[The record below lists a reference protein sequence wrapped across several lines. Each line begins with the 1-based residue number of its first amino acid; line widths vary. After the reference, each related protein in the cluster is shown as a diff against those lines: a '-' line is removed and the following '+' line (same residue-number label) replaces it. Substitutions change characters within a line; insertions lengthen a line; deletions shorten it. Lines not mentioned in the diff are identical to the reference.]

1 MIEKIPGSEIGEREG
16 LGSGMQEIEIQRIDR
31 RWEGLRL
38 PNKRQ
43 ERELLGSISS
53 CGILEPLQGVM
64 SGEKLLLLDG
74 FKRLRCSQKLGIQRA
89 PVISLGADEAS
100 GMLALLRQ
108 SNAHALSTLEQA
120 ALVDE
125 LKARYHLS
133 VTEIARHLE
142 RSAAWV
148 SVRLGILS
156 QMSEGVREAIFSGK
170 FPARSYLYTLNSF
183 TRVNKIPQ
191 SEITEFVQ
199 AVSEKDLSL
208 RQIDMLAHGYFRGG
222 AELKAQIQGGQ
233 ISWTLEQ
240 LQKSQVRESPQLGQ
254 REARVLLDL
263 ELAQKYLYRLLSGL
277 QQVGLAGNEFYAQ
290 ADLIVEGILSVLP
303 RFQKSLESWHDQRR

>member
-1 MIEKIPGSEIGEREG
+1 
-16 LGSGMQEIEIQRIDR
+16 MQEIEIQRIDR

>member
-1 MIEKIPGSEIGEREG
+1 VIEKIPGSEIGEREG

>member
-1 MIEKIPGSEIGEREG
+1 
-16 LGSGMQEIEIQRIDR
+16 MQEIEIQRIDR
-31 RWEGLRL
+31 RWESLRL
-38 PNKRQ
+38 PNESQ
-43 ERELLGSISS
+43 ERLLLSSISTG
-53 CGILEPLQGVM
+53 GIREPLQGVM
-64 SGEKLLLLDG
+64 TGETLLLLDG
-74 FKRLRCSQKLGIQRA
+74 FKRLRCSQKLGIQRV
-89 PVISLGADEAS
+89 PVVSLGADEAG

-108 SNAHALSTLEQA
+108 SNAHALTTLEQA

-148 SVRLGILS
+148 SVRVGILR
-156 QMSEGVREAIFSGK
+156 QMSESVREAIFSGK
-170 FPARSYLYTLNSF
+170 FPARAYLYTLQSF

-191 SEITEFVQ
+191 SEIAEFVQ
-199 AVSEKDLSL
+199 AASGKNLSL
-208 RQIDMLAHGYFRGG
+208 RQIDLLANGYFRGG
-222 AELKAQIQGGQ
+222 AELKGQIQQGQ

-240 LQKSQVRESPQLGQ
+240 LQKSQVLESSQLGQ

-263 ELAQKYLYRLLSGL
+263 ELAQKYLHRLLAGL
-277 QQVGLAGNEFYAQ
+277 QKPGLAGNEFFAQ

-303 RFQKSLESWHDQRR
+303 RFQKSLEVWHDKRR

>member
-1 MIEKIPGSEIGEREG
+1 MP
-16 LGSGMQEIEIQRIDR
+16 EIEIQRIDR
-31 RWEGLRL
+31 RWESLRL
-38 PNKRQ
+38 ANEHQ
-43 ERELLGSISS
+43 ERQLLASISEG
-53 CGILEPLQGVM
+53 GIREPLQGVM
-64 SGEKLLLLDG
+64 LGENLLLLDG

-89 PVISLGADEAS
+89 PVVSLGPDEAG

-125 LKARYHLS
+125 LKARYHLG
-133 VTEIARHLE
+133 VREIARHLE

-156 QMSEGVREAIFSGK
+156 QMSESVREAIFSGE
-170 FPARSYLYTLNSF
+170 FPARAYLYTLNSF

-199 AVSEKDLSL
+199 TVSGKDLSL
-208 RQIDMLAHGYFRGG
+208 RQIDLLAHGYFRGG
-222 AELKAQIQGGQ
+222 AALKAQIRQGQ
-233 ISWTLEQ
+233 ITWTLEQ

-254 REARVLLDL
+254 REARVLLDM
-263 ELAQKYLYRLLSGL
+263 ELAQKYLYRLMAGL
-277 QQVGLAGNEFYAQ
+277 KQPGLDGNEFFAQ

-303 RFQKSLESWHDQRR
+303 GFQKSLEVWRDKRR

>member
-1 MIEKIPGSEIGEREG
+1 MWVEAASV
-16 LGSGMQEIEIQRIDR
+16 QEIETQRIDR
-31 RWEGLRL
+31 RWESLRL
-38 PNKRQ
+38 PNERQ

-53 CGILEPLQGVM
+53 GGIREPLQGVQ
-64 SGEKLLLLDG
+64 SGETLLLLDG
-74 FKRLRCSQKLGIQRA
+74 FKRLRCSQKLGIQRV
-89 PVISLGADEAS
+89 PVVSLGADEAS

-125 LKARYHLS
+125 LKARYQLS

-142 RSAAWV
+142 RSVAWV

-156 QMSEGVREAIFSGK
+156 QMSESVRQAIFSGK

-183 TRVNKIPQ
+183 TRVKKIPQ

-199 AVSEKDLSL
+199 AVSDKDLSL
-208 RQIDMLAHGYFRGG
+208 RQIDLLAHGYFRGG
-222 AELKAQIQGGQ
+222 AELKAQIQQGQ
-233 ISWTLEQ
+233 IGWTLEQ
-240 LQKSQVRESPQLGQ
+240 LKKSQVRESPQLGQ

-263 ELAQKYLYRLLSGL
+263 ELAQKYLYRLLAGL
-277 QQVGLAGNEFYAQ
+277 QKPGLTGNEFYAQ

-303 RFQKSLESWHDQRR
+303 RFQKSLEGWHDQRR

>member
-133 VTEIARHLE
+133 ITEIARHLE

>member
-1 MIEKIPGSEIGEREG
+1 
-16 LGSGMQEIEIQRIDR
+16 MQEIEIQRIDR
-31 RWEGLRL
+31 RWESLRL
-38 PNKRQ
+38 PNERQ

-53 CGILEPLQGVM
+53 GGIREPLQGVM
-64 SGEKLLLLDG
+64 SGETLLLLDG

-89 PVISLGADEAS
+89 PVVSLGADEAG
-100 GMLALLRQ
+100 GMLTLLRQ

-125 LKARYHLS
+125 LKGRYHLS

-142 RSAAWV
+142 RSPAWV

-183 TRVNKIPQ
+183 TRVNKIPR

-240 LQKSQVRESPQLGQ
+240 LQKRQVRESPQVGQ

-263 ELAQKYLYRLLSGL
+263 ELAQKYLYRLVAGL
-277 QQVGLAGNEFYAQ
+277 QQAGLTGNEFYAQ
-290 ADLIVEGILSVLP
+290 ADLIVEGILSMLP
-303 RFQKSLESWHDQRR
+303 RLQKSLEVWHDKRR

>member
-1 MIEKIPGSEIGEREG
+1 
-16 LGSGMQEIEIQRIDR
+16 MQEIEIQQIDR

-38 PNKRQ
+38 PNEYQ
-43 ERELLGSISS
+43 ERTLLSSISS
-53 CGILEPLQGVM
+53 GGIREPLAGVM
-64 SGEKLLLLDG
+64 SGETLLLLDG

-89 PVISLGADEAS
+89 PMLSLGADEAS

-108 SNAHALSTLEQA
+108 ANAHALSILEQA

-142 RSAAWV
+142 CSPAWV

-156 QMSEGVREAIFSGK
+156 HMSEDVRAAIFSGK
-170 FPARSYLYTLNSF
+170 FPARSYLYTLHSF

-191 SEITEFVQ
+191 NEITQFVQ
-199 AVSEKDLSL
+199 AASGKNLSL
-208 RQIDMLAHGYFRGG
+208 RQIDLLAHGYFRGG
-222 AELKAQIQGGQ
+222 RELKAQIEQGH
-233 ISWTLEQ
+233 ISWTLDQ
-240 LQKSQVRESPQLGQ
+240 LQKTQVRESPQMGQ
-254 REARVLLDL
+254 HEARVLLDL
-263 ELAQKYLYRLLSGL
+263 ELAQKYLHRLLAGL
-277 QQVGLAGNEFYAQ
+277 SRPSLAGNEFFAQ

-303 RFQKSLESWHDQRR
+303 RFQKSLEVWHDSRQ

>member
-1 MIEKIPGSEIGEREG
+1 
-16 LGSGMQEIEIQRIDR
+16 MQEIEIQRIDR
-31 RWEGLRL
+31 RWESLRL
-38 PNKRQ
+38 PNELQ
-43 ERELLGSISS
+43 ERALLSSISS
-53 CGILEPLQGVM
+53 CGIREPLQGVM
-64 SGEKLLLLDG
+64 SGETLLLLDG

-89 PVISLGADEAS
+89 PAVSLGADEAG

-156 QMSEGVREAIFSGK
+156 QMSESVREAIFSGK
-170 FPARSYLYTLNSF
+170 FPARSYLYTLQSF

-191 SEITEFVQ
+191 SEITEYVQ
-199 AVSEKDLSL
+199 AVSGKDLSL
-208 RQIDMLAHGYFRGG
+208 RQIDLLAHGYFRGG
-222 AELKAQIQGGQ
+222 AALKAQIQQGQ
-233 ISWTLEQ
+233 IPWTLEQ

-263 ELAQKYLYRLLSGL
+263 ELAQKYLHRLLAGL
-277 QQVGLAGNEFYAQ
+277 QKQGLAGNEFFAQ

-303 RFQKSLESWHDQRR
+303 RFQKSLEVWHDKRR

>member
-1 MIEKIPGSEIGEREG
+1 
-16 LGSGMQEIEIQRIDR
+16 MQEIEIQKIDR
-31 RWEGLRL
+31 RWESLRL
-38 PNKRQ
+38 PNESQ
-43 ERELLGSISS
+43 ERVLLSSISS
-53 CGILEPLQGVM
+53 GGIREPLQGVLL
-64 SGEKLLLLDG
+64 GETLLLLDG

-89 PVISLGADEAS
+89 PVVSLGADEAG

-156 QMSEGVREAIFSGK
+156 QMSESVREAIFTGK
-170 FPARSYLYTLNSF
+170 FPARSYLYTLQSF

-191 SEITEFVQ
+191 SEITQFVR
-199 AVSEKDLSL
+199 AASGKNLSL
-208 RQIDMLAHGYFRGG
+208 RQIDLLAHGYFRGG
-222 AELKAQIQGGQ
+222 AELKAQIQQGQ
-233 ISWTLEQ
+233 ISWTLDQ
-240 LQKSQVRESPQLGQ
+240 LQKSQIRESPQMGQ
-254 REARVLLDL
+254 RETRVLLDL
-263 ELAQKYLYRLLSGL
+263 ELAQKYLHRLLAGL
-277 QQVGLAGNEFYAQ
+277 QQPGLAGNEFFAQ
-290 ADLIVEGILSVLP
+290 ADLIVSGILSVLP
-303 RFQKSLESWHDQRR
+303 RFHKSLEVWHDKRR

>member
-1 MIEKIPGSEIGEREG
+1 
-16 LGSGMQEIEIQRIDR
+16 MQEIEIQRIDR
-31 RWEGLRL
+31 RWESLRL
-38 PNKRQ
+38 PNDLQ
-43 ERELLGSISS
+43 ERALLSSISS
-53 CGILEPLQGVM
+53 CGIREPLQGVM
-64 SGEKLLLLDG
+64 CGETLLLLDG

-89 PVISLGADEAS
+89 PVVSLGADEAG

-142 RSAAWV
+142 RSPAWV

-156 QMSEGVREAIFSGK
+156 QMSEDVREAIFTGK
-170 FPARSYLYTLNSF
+170 FPARSYLYTLQSF
-183 TRVNKIPQ
+183 TRVNKIPK
-191 SEITEFVQ
+191 SEITEFVH
-199 AVSEKDLSL
+199 AVSGKDLSL

-222 AELKAQIQGGQ
+222 SAIKAQIQQGA

-240 LQKSQVRESPQLGQ
+240 LQKSQVRESPQL
-254 REARVLLDL
+254 
-263 ELAQKYLYRLLSGL
+263 
-277 QQVGLAGNEFYAQ
+277 
-290 ADLIVEGILSVLP
+290 
-303 RFQKSLESWHDQRR
+303 

>member
-1 MIEKIPGSEIGEREG
+1 MP
-16 LGSGMQEIEIQRIDR
+16 EIEIQRIDR
-31 RWEGLRL
+31 RWESLRL
-38 PNKRQ
+38 ANERQ
-43 ERELLGSISS
+43 ERQLLASISEG
-53 CGILEPLQGVM
+53 GIREPLQGVM
-64 SGEKLLLLDG
+64 LGENLLLLDG

-89 PVISLGADEAS
+89 PVVSLGLDEAG

-142 RSAAWV
+142 RSHAWV

-156 QMSEGVREAIFSGK
+156 QMSESVREAIFSGK
-170 FPARSYLYTLNSF
+170 FPARSYLYTLHSV
-183 TRVNKIPQ
+183 TRVTKIPQ

-199 AVSEKDLSL
+199 AVSGKDLSL
-208 RQIDMLAHGYFRGG
+208 RQIDLLAHGYFRG
-222 AELKAQIQGGQ
+222 AAALKAQIQRGQ

-240 LQKSQVRESPQLGQ
+240 LQKGQVRESSQLGQ
-254 REARVLLDL
+254 RESRVLLDM
-263 ELAQKYLYRLLSGL
+263 ELAQKYLYRLMAGL
-277 QQVGLAGNEFYAQ
+277 QQPGLAGNEFFAQ

-303 RFQKSLESWHDQRR
+303 GFQKSLEVWHDKRR

>member
-1 MIEKIPGSEIGEREG
+1 
-16 LGSGMQEIEIQRIDR
+16 MQEIEIQRIDR
-31 RWEGLRL
+31 RWESLRL
-38 PNKRQ
+38 PNESQ
-43 ERELLGSISS
+43 ERALLSSISS
-53 CGILEPLQGVM
+53 CGIREPLQGVLL
-64 SGEKLLLLDG
+64 GETLLLLDG

-89 PVISLGADEAS
+89 SVVSLGVDEAG

-108 SNAHALSTLEQA
+108 SNAHALTTLEQA

-133 VTEIARHLE
+133 VMEIARHLE
-142 RSAAWV
+142 RSPAWV

-156 QMSEGVREAIFSGK
+156 QMSESVREAIFTGK
-170 FPARSYLYTLNSF
+170 FPARSYLYTLQSF

-199 AVSEKDLSL
+199 AVSGKNLSL
-208 RQIDMLAHGYFRGG
+208 RQIDMLANGYFRGG
-222 AELKAQIQGGQ
+222 AELKAQIQRGQ

-240 LQKSQVRESPQLGQ
+240 LQKSRVRESPQLGQ
-254 REARVLLDL
+254 CEARVLLDL
-263 ELAQKYLYRLLSGL
+263 ELAQKYLHRLLAGL
-277 QQVGLAGNEFYAQ
+277 QKPGLAGNEFFAQ

-303 RFQKSLESWHDQRR
+303 RFHKSLEVWHDKRR

>member
-1 MIEKIPGSEIGEREG
+1 MP
-16 LGSGMQEIEIQRIDR
+16 EIEIQRIDR
-31 RWEGLRL
+31 RWESLRL
-38 PNKRQ
+38 ANERQ
-43 ERELLGSISS
+43 ERQLLASISEG
-53 CGILEPLQGVM
+53 GIREPLQGVM
-64 SGEKLLLLDG
+64 LGENLLLLDG

-89 PVISLGADEAS
+89 PVVSLGLDEAG

-142 RSAAWV
+142 RSHAWV

-156 QMSEGVREAIFSGK
+156 QMSESVREAIFSGK
-170 FPARSYLYTLNSF
+170 FPARSYLYTLHSV
-183 TRVNKIPQ
+183 TRVTKIPQ

-199 AVSEKDLSL
+199 AVSGKDLSL
-208 RQIDMLAHGYFRGG
+208 RQIDLLAHGYFRG
-222 AELKAQIQGGQ
+222 AAALKAQIQQGQ

-240 LQKSQVRESPQLGQ
+240 LQKGQVRESSQLGQ
-254 REARVLLDL
+254 RESRVLLDM
-263 ELAQKYLYRLLSGL
+263 ELAQKYLYRLMAGL
-277 QQVGLAGNEFYAQ
+277 QQPGLAGNEFFAQ

-303 RFQKSLESWHDQRR
+303 GFQKSLEVWHDKRR